1 MAHVIDII
9 LIALIVLIAFIGSRR
24 GIILTVF
31 DLLSGVASFVIA
43 KLSAPYASSYIYD
56 NVVREKV
63 MAFLE
68 EKYSGVETVMTETVE
83 SFVSVFDFLPDGIL
97 TYAEKSGLLD
107 ASSFSHDILSSIT
120 TVSELETD
128 IVAPV
133 VTAVINMLCF
143 AVIAFVAVI
152 VLRII
157 GKLLSGIVSKSK
169 IGEKLDSGLGAAF
182 GVLKGVIYVFIIA
195 VIISIISFS
204 SETVASY
211 AADSYICG
219 IAAQLIGI

>member
-9 LIALIVLIAFIGSRR
+9 LIALIALIAFVGSRR

-43 KLSAPYASSYIYD
+43 KLTAPYASAYIYE
-56 NVVREKV
+56 NAAKEKV
-63 MAFLE
+63 IAFLE
-68 EKYSGVETVMTETVE
+68 EKYSGIETAMTQTVE
-83 SFVSVFDFLPDGIL
+83 NFISVFDFLPEGIL
-97 TYAEKSGLLD
+97 TYAEESGLLD
-107 ASSFSHDILSSIT
+107 ASSFSHDIISSIT
-120 TVSELETD
+120 TVSELETS

-143 AVIAFVAVI
+143 AVIAFVSVI
-152 VLRII
+152 VLRIV
-157 GKLLSGIVSKSK
+157 GKLLSGLVSKSK
-169 IGEKLDSGLGAAF
+169 IGEKLDTGLGAVF